1 MKSKTKSQLLCAGKI
16 LGILGESPSKWL
28 GYEYQDEKFDVSLID
43 KLIQDRI
50 KARSNKNFTLADT
63 IRIELNNMGIE
74 IEDTQQGTKWRK
86 K

>member
-1 MKSKTKSQLLCAGKI
+1 MTDNTSDQT
-16 LGILGESPSKWL
+16 
-28 GYEYQDEKFDVSLID
+28 YTNDDID

-50 KARSNKNFTLADT
+50 KARNNKDFTLADS

>member
-1 MKSKTKSQLLCAGKI
+1 MLYAGRI

-50 KARSNKNFTLADT
+50 KARSNKDFTLADT
-63 IRIELNNMGIE
+63 IRIALYKLGIE